1 MGDVI
6 DELKV
11 QIDAS
16 TKNADA
22 KLDKFIDRMLKL
34 QSAITGLEMS
44 NASGVASGIN
54 QIANAVQNFNT
65 RNKTADF
72 TRIASGLNRI
82 AGVDAVGVSNTA
94 RAMKT
99 FADGMSDVGMVNIDV
114 TKLNEAV
121 SVVTRLGGK
130 NAGNAVNNL
139 PQITKHLQQFVVGMN
154 SAGAL
159 SFDFNGLNDLVN
171 NISKLGGKKATQ
183 AASNLKPIKEQILRF
198 VSGLNG
204 IGALNFD
211 TTGLSNLV
219 SSITKLGGKGA
230 TNAIP
235 NIQQL
240 GTALSQLMST
250 LSKAPAVS
258 QNLIQMTNALA
269 ALAGNGNRVG
279 TAANSVSK
287 GLGFYST
294 SAKNATK
301 HSFSL
306 ASAIGKVYATYW
318 MLFRALGL
326 VRKSMDIS
334 SDLTEVQNV
343 VDVTFGNMRKSIE
356 DFADTSLTA
365 YGMSELMAKK
375 IASRFQ
381 AMGIAMGL
389 TQKRMSGMSIEL
401 TKLAADMAS
410 FYNVSQEEVAKS
422 LQSIFTGETEP
433 MRKYGLDLSQTTLK
447 EWALNNG
454 LNANIKSMSIAQKTM
469 LRYQYVMAN
478 SAQVMGDFA
487 RTSGSWHNQLV
498 LLTGSFQTLGS
509 IVGGTLI
516 NAFKPLLSALNTVM
530 VKVIQFAEVV
540 SNALG
545 AIFGWKYETGGGFTD
560 DFSGAADS
568 ADDLAGST
576 GEAAKNTKKM
586 AENLQKFDKLNV
598 ISSQKDSDGSGGG
611 AGSGGAGTGSGTGG
625 QWVAAESL
633 WEKYTSSLDSLYKL
647 GDYIGDTLTQAMED
661 IDWNQVYQKAESF
674 GNGLADFLNGLISPE
689 LFGATGKTIAG
700 SLNTALHFL
709 DSFGTT
715 FDWTNFG
722 KSIASGINGFFKN
735 FDFRLLGKTLNTW
748 VKGILDAMIEAVDGT
763 RWDKIG
769 AQIGTFLSEI
779 DFAEIGAKVGV
790 LIWKA
795 INAGLEIW
803 SGMFSAAPVETTIL
817 TALATVKI
825 SASTI
830 VFLADLGTKISN
842 LKNIL
847 KTLFDTLKVG
857 ASSAAGPAGLLITVF
872 GGIAMALYNMNK
884 NWKKEMADQ
893 FIDFQK
899 EIGSNV
905 GGVREAADSLHDL
918 SDEAV
923 KITATAKDDAE
934 KLDKLSA
941 AYFELADKT
950 SLTKDEQESLKN
962 YAKDLIDQC
971 PTLASAIDTVTGK
984 YTAQKDEIEKV
995 IKAQQEYKQ
1004 AVAYEEV
1011 IGQYETAQQKANVQ
1025 LEMAQIEYANN
1036 EEAIKQLNSAMDDLV
1051 ESGTDHNIW
1060 AENNKELLHGLGV
1073 SYEEG
1078 SFKVADLAKKISFYT
1093 KENDELINSQTALK
1107 DELANSNR
1115 ELDIAREAYKNHSAA
1130 ADEATKSSSIFQ
1142 QELKNLQTD
1151 LSGISLS
1158 LSDSF
1163 TEGLVMSGYD
1173 SSGLTSLFNSLKE
1186 GASVGSEELKGIF
1199 NNLGLTLPDGLAQAL
1214 ESKNAD
1220 IQASATR
1227 TLMSIGSG
1235 VQASETE
1242 LKNLFSGLGITLP
1255 DSLIENISSKEAPVQ
1270 SATTNLLSMLE
1281 NGYALS
1287 EGNLKTLFSNLG
1299 LNIPA
1304 GLIASLSSKNADTQQ
1319 ATIDLLG
1326 NISAGYDGAAEDLVN
1341 KFSTLGID
1349 LPQSLKTALESEDEN
1364 TRAQAVQLLGQV
1376 LSAEEGEREGLLKRL
1391 KDLGIDLS
1399 LMYNTGLG
1407 SNNEKIKKT
1416 SEDMVKNTKT
1426 PIENE
1431 FNSPNSGSMYNAGA
1445 NASKGFWQ
1453 GMKDWWDDSWLGRK
1467 ISEIKQTIAGPG
1479 GLDEHSPS
1487 KVTGRYGA
1495 FAGMGF
1501 NNEFQAE
1508 MKKTVPMTEQWISS
1522 IKAVLDDAQI
1532 SYPGSDLSYT
1542 AGTDMLNSYMSQAE
1556 GMVATL
1562 PKTPKMNF
1570 TMEMTAGMKNSNEEL
1585 LHELRRN
1592 NELLEQLLDK
1602 PMLEDDD
1609 IFNASRRAQAQYY
1622 RRTKTP
1628 GYIL

>member
-65 RNKTADF
+65 RNKTAGF

-94 RAMKT
+94 KAMKT
-99 FADGMSDVGMVNIDV
+99 FADGMSDVGIVNFDA
-114 TKLNEAV
+114 TKLGAAV
-121 SVVTRLGGK
+121 SAVTRLGGK
-130 NAGNAVNNL
+130 NAENAVNNL
-139 PQITKHLQQFVVGMN
+139 PQITKHLQQFVLGMN
-154 SAGAL
+154 STGAL
-159 SFDFNGLNDLVN
+159 SFDFKGLNDLVD

-183 AASNLKPIKEQILRF
+183 AVSNLKPIKEQILRF
-198 VSGLNG
+198 ISGLNG

-211 TTGLSNLV
+211 ITGLSNLV

-235 NIQQL
+235 NIQKL

-250 LSKAPAVS
+250 LSKAPIVN

-269 ALAGNGNRVG
+269 ALASNGNRVS

-287 GLGFYST
+287 GLGFYS
-294 SAKNATK
+294 SSSKNATR

-306 ASAIGKVYATYW
+306 TSAIGKVYATYW

-343 VDVTFGNMRKSIE
+343 VDVTFGDMRKSIE

-375 IASRFQ
+375 IASRYQ
-381 AMGIAMGL
+381 AMGIAMGF
-389 TQKRMSGMSIEL
+389 TQKKMSGMSIEL

-410 FYNVSQEEVAKS
+410 FYNVGQEDVAKS

-433 MRKYGLDLSQTTLK
+433 MRKYGIDLTQATLK

-454 LNANIKSMSIAQKTM
+454 LNANIKSMSQAQKTM

-498 LLTGSFQTLGS
+498 LLTGSFQSLGS

-516 NAFKPLLSALNTVM
+516 NAFKPLLSALNSVM

-540 SNALG
+540 SNSLG
-545 AIFGWKYETGGGFTD
+545 AIFGWKYETGGGITD

-586 AENLQKFDKLNV
+586 ADNLQQFDKLNV
-598 ISSQKDSDGSGGG
+598 ISSQKDSGSGGG
-611 AGSGGAGTGSGTGG
+611 AGSGGAGTGSGTSG

-661 IDWNQVYQKAESF
+661 IDWDQVYQKADNF
-674 GNGLADFLNGLISPE
+674 GTGLADFLNGLISPE
-689 LFGATGKTIAG
+689 LFGATGKTVAG
-700 SLNTALHFL
+700 ALNTALHFL
-709 DSFGTT
+709 DSFGET

-722 KSIASGINGFFKN
+722 KSIASGVNGFFKK

-748 VKGILDAMIEAVDGT
+748 AKGILSAMIEAVDGI

-769 AQIGTFLSEI
+769 TQIGIFLAEI
-779 DFAEIGAKVGV
+779 DFAEIGAKVGILV
-790 LIWKA
+790 WKA
-795 INAGLEIW
+795 INAGLDIW
-803 SGMFSAAPVETTIL
+803 SGMFSAAPIETTIL
-817 TALATVKI
+817 AALATIKI

-830 VFLADLGTKISN
+830 VFLADLSTKISN
-842 LKNIL
+842 LKNVL
-847 KTLFDTLKVG
+847 QTLFDTLKTG
-857 ASSAAGPAGLLITVF
+857 ASSAAGPVGVF
-872 GGIAMALYNMNK
+872 IAIFGSLAMALYNMEK

-905 GGVREAADSLHDL
+905 GGIREAVDSLHDL
-918 SDEAV
+918 SDEAG
-923 KITATAKDDAE
+923 KITSTAKDDAG
-934 KLDKLSA
+934 KLNALSE
-941 AYFELADKT
+941 AYFDLADKT
-950 SLTKDEQESLKN
+950 SLTKDEQEKLKD

-984 YTAQKDEIEKV
+984 YTTQKDEIEKV

-1004 AVAYEEV
+1004 AAAYEEV

-1025 LEMAQIEYANN
+1025 LEIAQVEYANN
-1036 EEAIKQLNSAMDDLV
+1036 EKVIRQLNSAMDDLV
-1051 ESGTDHNIW
+1051 ESGTDQNLW
-1060 AENNKELLHGLGV
+1060 AESNKELLQELGV

-1078 SFKVADLAKKISFYT
+1078 SFKAADLAKQISFYT
-1093 KENDELINSQTALK
+1093 KENEELLNSQATLK
-1107 DELANSNR
+1107 DELVNSNR

-1130 ADEATKSSSIFQ
+1130 ADEATKSSALFQ

-1151 LSGISLS
+1151 LLGVSLN

-1163 TEGLVMSGYD
+1163 TEGLAMSGYD

-1186 GASVGSEELKGIF
+1186 GASVGGEELKGIF
-1199 NNLGLTLPDGLAQAL
+1199 NSLGLTLPDGLVQAL
-1214 ESKNAD
+1214 ESKNPD

-1255 DSLIENISSKEAPVQ
+1255 DSLIENLSSKEAPVQ

-1287 EGNLKTLFSNLG
+1287 EGNLKTLFANLG
-1299 LNIPA
+1299 LNVPA
-1304 GLIASLSSKNADTQQ
+1304 ELITSLNSKNADTQQ

-1326 NISAGYDGAAEDLVN
+1326 NISAGYDGTAQDLVN

-1391 KDLGIDLS
+1391 NDLGIDLS
-1399 LMYNTGLG
+1399 SMYNTGLG

-1416 SEDMVKNTKT
+1416 SEDMVDNTKA

-1431 FNSPNSGSMYNAGA
+1431 FSSSTSGSMYDAGA

-1453 GMKDWWDDSWLGRK
+1453 GMKDWWDDSWLGKK
-1467 ISEIKQTIAGPG
+1467 ISEIKQAIAGPS

-1495 FAGMGF
+1495 FAGIGF
-1501 NNEFQAE
+1501 NDEFQAE

-1522 IKAVLDDAQI
+1522 IKTVLDDAQI

-1542 AGTDMLNSYMSQAE
+1542 AGTDMLNRYMSQAE
-1556 GMVATL
+1556 SMVATL
-1562 PKTPKMNF
+1562 PKTPRMDF
-1570 TMEMTAGMKNSNEEL
+1570 TMEMTAGMKNSNVEL
-1585 LHELRRN
+1585 LYELRRN

-1602 PMLEDDD
+1602 PMLQDDD

-1628 GYIL
+1628 GYMF

>member
-11 QIDAS
+11 QIDSS

-22 KLDKFIDRMLKL
+22 KLDKFINRMLKL

-44 NASGVASGIN
+44 NASGIASGIN
-54 QIANAVQNFNT
+54 QISNAVQNFNT

-82 AGVDAVGVSNTA
+82 ATVDAVGVSNTA

-99 FADGMSDVGMVNIDV
+99 FADSMANAGMVNIDV

-121 SVVTRLGGK
+121 SVVTRLGGV

-139 PQITKHLQQFVVGMN
+139 PQITKHLQQFVLGMN

-183 AASNLKPIKEQILRF
+183 AVSNLKPIKEQILRF

-211 TTGLSNLV
+211 ITGLSNLV

-250 LSKAPAVS
+250 LSKTPAVS

-269 ALAGNGNRVG
+269 ALASNGNKVG
-279 TAANSVSK
+279 TAANSVSRS
-287 GLGFYST
+287 LGFYSS
-294 SAKNATK
+294 SAKNSKK
-301 HSFSL
+301 HSLSL

-343 VDVTFGNMRKSIE
+343 VDVTFGDMRESME
-356 DFADTSLTA
+356 DFADTSLTT

-389 TQKRMSGMSIEL
+389 TQKKTSGMSIEL

-433 MRKYGLDLSQTTLK
+433 MRKYGLDLSQATLK

-454 LNANIKSMSIAQKTM
+454 LNANIQSMSIAQKTM

-478 SAQVMGDFA
+478 STQVMGDFA

-498 LLTGSFQTLGS
+498 LLAGSFQTLGS
-509 IVGGTLI
+509 IAGGTLI
-516 NAFKPLLSALNTVM
+516 NAFKPLLSALNAVM

-598 ISSQKDSDGSGGG
+598 ISSQKDSGGSGGG
-611 AGSGGAGTGSGTGG
+611 AGTGGAEVGSGTGG
-625 QWVAAESL
+625 RWVAAESL
-633 WEKYTSSLDSLYKL
+633 WEKYTSNIDSLYKL
-647 GDYIGDTLTQAMED
+647 GDYIGDTLTQAMENINWD
-661 IDWNQVYQKAESF
+661 RVYQKAENF
-674 GNGLADFLNGLISPE
+674 GIGLADFLNGLISPE
-689 LFGATGKTIAG
+689 LFEATGKTIAG

-715 FDWTNFG
+715 FEWTNFG
-722 KSIASGINGFFKN
+722 KSIAAGINGFFNN
-735 FDFRLLGKTLNTW
+735 FDFKLLGKTFNTW
-748 VKGILDAMIEAVDGT
+748 VKGILDAMITAIDGT

-769 AQIGTFLSEI
+769 VKIGTFLAEI
-779 DFAEIGAKVGV
+779 DFAEIGAKVGI

-795 INAGLEIW
+795 INAGLDIW
-803 SGMFSAAPVETTIL
+803 SGMFSAAPIETTIL
-817 TALATVKI
+817 TALAAVKI

-830 VFLADLGTKISN
+830 AFLADLSTKISH
-842 LKNIL
+842 LKNVL
-847 KTLFDTLKVG
+847 TTLFDALKAG
-857 ASSAAGPAGLLITVF
+857 ATAAGPAGILIAVLS
-872 GGIAMALYNMNK
+872 GIAMGLYRMNE
-884 NWKKEMADQ
+884 NWKREMADQ

-905 GGVREAADSLHDL
+905 NGVREASDSLHEL
-918 SDEAV
+918 SDETV
-923 KITATAKDDAE
+923 KITSTAKEDAG
-934 KLDKLSA
+934 KLGKLSE

-950 SLTKDEQESLKN
+950 RLTKDEQESLKN
-962 YAKDLIDQC
+962 YAKDLIEQC

-1004 AVAYEEV
+1004 AAAYEEV
-1011 IGQYETAQQKANVQ
+1011 IGQYEAAQQKANVQ
-1025 LEMAQIEYANN
+1025 LEMAQIEYSNN
-1036 EEAIKQLNSAMDDLV
+1036 EEIIKRLTDAQEDLIYTT
-1051 ESGTDHNIW
+1051 GDHNLW
-1060 AENNKELLHGLGV
+1060 AERNKELLQELGV
-1073 SYEEG
+1073 TYEEG
-1078 SFKVADLAKKISFYT
+1078 NFQISDLSKKISFYT
-1093 KENDELINSQTALK
+1093 KENDELITSQKELEA
-1107 DELANSNR
+1107 ELANSNR
-1115 ELDIAREAYKNHSAA
+1115 QLDIAREAYKNHSAA

-1142 QELKNLQTD
+1142 QGLKNLQTD
-1151 LSGISLS
+1151 LSGVSLN
-1158 LSDSF
+1158 LSESF

-1199 NNLGLTLPDGLAQAL
+1199 NDLGLTLPDDLAQAL

-1220 IQASATR
+1220 IQASSIR

-1242 LKNLFSGLGITLP
+1242 LKTLFSGLGITLP
-1255 DSLIENISSKEAPVQ
+1255 DSLIENLSSKETPVQ
-1270 SATTNLLSMLE
+1270 SATTNLLSMLK

-1299 LNIPA
+1299 LNVPA
-1304 GLIASLSSKNADTQQ
+1304 ELIASLDSKNADVQL
-1319 ATIDLLG
+1319 ATIGLLG
-1326 NISAGYDGAAEDLVN
+1326 NISTGYDGTAQDLVN
-1341 KFSTLGID
+1341 KFSALGID

-1364 TRAQAVQLLGQV
+1364 TKAQVVQLLGQV
-1376 LSAEEGEREGLLKRL
+1376 LTAEEEERAPLLKRL
-1391 KDLGIDLS
+1391 NDLGVDLS
-1399 LMYNTGLG
+1399 AIYDLGLG
-1407 SNNEKIKKT
+1407 SNNEEIKKT
-1416 SEDMVKNTKT
+1416 SEAMVANTKE

-1431 FNSPNSGSMYNAGA
+1431 FSSTTSGSMYDAGA

-1453 GMKDWWDDSWLGRK
+1453 GIKDWWDDSWLGRK
-1467 ISEIKQTIAGPG
+1467 ISEMKQTIAGPR

-1508 MKKTVPMTEQWISS
+1508 MKKTVPMTEEWISS

-1556 GMVATL
+1556 GMAETL

-1570 TMEMTAGMKNSNEEL
+1570 AMETTAEMKNSNAEL

-1622 RRTKTP
+1622 RRTKNP
-1628 GYIL
+1628 GYVF

>member
-65 RNKTADF
+65 RNKTAGF

-94 RAMKT
+94 KAMKT
-99 FADGMSDVGMVNIDV
+99 FADGMSDVGMVNFDA
-114 TKLNEAV
+114 TKLGAAV
-121 SVVTRLGGK
+121 SAVTRLGGK
-130 NAGNAVNNL
+130 NAENAVNNL
-139 PQITKHLQQFVVGMN
+139 PQITKHLQQFVLGMN
-154 SAGAL
+154 STGAL
-159 SFDFNGLNDLVN
+159 SFDFKGLNDLVD

-183 AASNLKPIKEQILRF
+183 AVSNLKPIKEQILRF
-198 VSGLNG
+198 ISGLNG

-211 TTGLSNLV
+211 ITGLSNLV

-235 NIQQL
+235 NIQKL

-250 LSKAPAVS
+250 LSKAPIVN

-269 ALAGNGNRVG
+269 ALASNGNRVS

-287 GLGFYST
+287 GLGFYS
-294 SAKNATK
+294 SSSKNATR

-306 ASAIGKVYATYW
+306 TSAIGKVYATYW

-343 VDVTFGNMRKSIE
+343 VDVTFGDMRKSIE

-375 IASRFQ
+375 IASRYQ
-381 AMGIAMGL
+381 AMGIAMGF
-389 TQKRMSGMSIEL
+389 TQKKMSGMSIEL

-410 FYNVSQEEVAKS
+410 FYNVGQEDVAKS

-433 MRKYGLDLSQTTLK
+433 MRKYGIDLTQATLK

-454 LNANIKSMSIAQKTM
+454 LNANIKSMSQAQKTM

-498 LLTGSFQTLGS
+498 LLTGSFQSLGS

-516 NAFKPLLSALNTVM
+516 NAFKPLLSALNSVM

-540 SNALG
+540 SNSLG
-545 AIFGWKYETGGGFTD
+545 AIFGWKYETGGGITD

-586 AENLQKFDKLNV
+586 ADNLQQFDKLNV
-598 ISSQKDSDGSGGG
+598 ISSQKDSGSGGG
-611 AGSGGAGTGSGTGG
+611 AGSGGAGTGSGTSG

-661 IDWNQVYQKAESF
+661 IDWDQVYQKADNF
-674 GNGLADFLNGLISPE
+674 GTGLADFLNGLISPE
-689 LFGATGKTIAG
+689 LFGATGKTVAG
-700 SLNTALHFL
+700 ALNTALHFL
-709 DSFGTT
+709 DSFGET

-722 KSIASGINGFFKN
+722 KSIASGVNRFFKN

-748 VKGILDAMIEAVDGT
+748 AKGILSAMIEAVDGIH
-763 RWDKIG
+763 WDKIG
-769 AQIGTFLSEI
+769 TQIGIFLAEI
-779 DFAEIGAKVGV
+779 DFAEIGAKVGILV
-790 LIWKA
+790 WKA
-795 INAGLEIW
+795 INAGLDIW
-803 SGMFSAAPVETTIL
+803 SGMFSAAPIETTIL
-817 TALATVKI
+817 AALATIKI

-830 VFLADLGTKISN
+830 VFLADLSTKISN
-842 LKNIL
+842 LKNVLQTLFNTL
-847 KTLFDTLKVG
+847 KTG
-857 ASSAAGPAGLLITVF
+857 ASSAAGPVGVF
-872 GGIAMALYNMNK
+872 IAIFGSLAMALYNMEK

-905 GGVREAADSLHDL
+905 GGIREAVDSLHDL
-918 SDEAV
+918 SDEAG
-923 KITATAKDDAE
+923 KITSTAKDDAG
-934 KLDKLSA
+934 KLNALSE
-941 AYFELADKT
+941 AYFDLADKT
-950 SLTKDEQESLKN
+950 SLTKDEQEKLKD

-984 YTAQKDEIEKV
+984 YTTQKDEIEKV

-1004 AVAYEEV
+1004 AAAYEEV

-1025 LEMAQIEYANN
+1025 LEIAQVEYANN
-1036 EEAIKQLNSAMDDLV
+1036 EKVIRQLNSAMDDLV
-1051 ESGTDHNIW
+1051 ESGTDQNLW
-1060 AENNKELLHGLGV
+1060 AESNKELLQELGV

-1078 SFKVADLAKKISFYT
+1078 SFKAADLAKQISFYT
-1093 KENDELINSQTALK
+1093 KENEELLNSQATLK
-1107 DELANSNR
+1107 DELVNSNR

-1130 ADEATKSSSIFQ
+1130 ADEATKSSALFQ

-1151 LSGISLS
+1151 LSGVSLN

-1163 TEGLVMSGYD
+1163 TEGLAMSGYD

-1186 GASVGSEELKGIF
+1186 GASVGGEELKGIF
-1199 NNLGLTLPDGLAQAL
+1199 NSLGLTLPDGLVQAL
-1214 ESKNAD
+1214 ESKNPD

-1255 DSLIENISSKEAPVQ
+1255 DSLIENLSSKEAPVQ

-1287 EGNLKTLFSNLG
+1287 EGNLKTLFANLG
-1299 LNIPA
+1299 LNVPA
-1304 GLIASLSSKNADTQQ
+1304 ELITSLNSKNADTQQ

-1326 NISAGYDGAAEDLVN
+1326 NISAGYDGTAQDLVN

-1391 KDLGIDLS
+1391 NDLGIDLS
-1399 LMYNTGLG
+1399 SMYNTGLG

-1416 SEDMVKNTKT
+1416 SEDMVDNTKA

-1431 FNSPNSGSMYNAGA
+1431 FSSSTSGSMYDAGA

-1453 GMKDWWDDSWLGRK
+1453 GMKDWWDDSWLGKK
-1467 ISEIKQTIAGPG
+1467 ISEIKQAIAGPS

-1495 FAGMGF
+1495 FAGIGF
-1501 NNEFQAE
+1501 NDEFQAE

-1522 IKAVLDDAQI
+1522 IKTVLDDAQI

-1542 AGTDMLNSYMSQAE
+1542 AGTDMLNRYMSQAE
-1556 GMVATL
+1556 SMVATL
-1562 PKTPKMNF
+1562 PKTPRMDF
-1570 TMEMTAGMKNSNEEL
+1570 TMEMTVGMKNSNVEL
-1585 LHELRRN
+1585 LYELRRN

-1602 PMLEDDD
+1602 PMLQDDD

-1628 GYIL
+1628 GYMF

>member
-6 DELKV
+6 DELKI

-16 TKNADA
+16 AKNADA
-22 KLDKFIDRMLKL
+22 KLDKFIDRMFKL

-44 NASGVASGIN
+44 NASRVASGIN
-54 QIANAVQNFNT
+54 QISNAVQNFNT
-65 RNKTADF
+65 RSKTADF
-72 TRIASGLNRI
+72 TRIASGMNRI

-99 FADGMSDVGMVNIDV
+99 FADSMADTGMVNFD
-114 TKLNEAV
+114 TSKLSAAV

-139 PQITKHLQQFVVGMN
+139 PQITKNLQQFVLGMN
-154 SAGAL
+154 SAGSL
-159 SFDFNGLNDLVN
+159 SFDFKGLNDLVDN
-171 NISKLGGKKATQ
+171 VSKLGGKKATQ
-183 AASNLKPIKEQILRF
+183 AATNLKPIKDQILRF

-204 IGALNFD
+204 VGALNFD
-211 TTGLSNLV
+211 MAGLSNLV

-240 GTALSQLMST
+240 GIALSQLMST
-250 LSKAPAVS
+250 LSKAPIVN

-269 ALAGNGNRVG
+269 ALASNGNRVS

-287 GLGFYST
+287 GLGFYSS
-294 SAKNATK
+294 SAKNSTK

-326 VRKSMDIS
+326 VKKSMDIS

-343 VDVTFGNMRKSIE
+343 VDVTFGDMRKSIE

-375 IASRFQ
+375 IASRYQ
-381 AMGIAMGL
+381 AMGIAMGF
-389 TQKRMSGMSIEL
+389 TQKKMSGMSIEL

-410 FYNVSQEEVAKS
+410 FYNVGQEDVAKS

-433 MRKYGLDLSQTTLK
+433 MRKYGIDLTQATLK

-454 LNANIKSMSIAQKTM
+454 LNANIKSMSQAQKTM

-498 LLTGSFQTLGS
+498 LLTGSFQSLGS

-516 NAFKPLLSALNTVM
+516 NAFKPLLSALNSVM

-540 SNALG
+540 SNSLG
-545 AIFGWKYETGGGFTD
+545 AIFGWKYETGGGITD

-568 ADDLAGST
+568 VDDLAGST

-586 AENLQKFDKLNV
+586 ADNLQQFDKLNV
-598 ISSQKDSDGSGGG
+598 ISSQKDSGSGGG
-611 AGSGGAGTGSGTGG
+611 AGSGGVGTGSGTGG

-661 IDWNQVYQKAESF
+661 IDWDQVYQKADNF
-674 GNGLADFLNGLISPE
+674 GTGLADFLNGLISPE
-689 LFGATGKTIAG
+689 LFGATGKTVAG
-700 SLNTALHFL
+700 ALNTALHFL
-709 DSFGTT
+709 DSFGET

-722 KSIASGINGFFKN
+722 KSIASGVNGFFKN

-748 VKGILDAMIEAVDGT
+748 AKGILSAMIEAVDGI

-769 AQIGTFLSEI
+769 TQIGIFLAEI
-779 DFAEIGAKVGV
+779 DFAEIGAKVGILV
-790 LIWKA
+790 WKA
-795 INAGLEIW
+795 INAGLDIW
-803 SGMFSAAPVETTIL
+803 SGMFSAAPIETTIL
-817 TALATVKI
+817 AALATIKI

-830 VFLADLGTKISN
+830 VFLADLSTKISN
-842 LKNIL
+842 LKNVL
-847 KTLFDTLKVG
+847 QTLFDTLKTG
-857 ASSAAGPAGLLITVF
+857 ASSAAGPVGVF
-872 GGIAMALYNMNK
+872 IAIFGSLAMALYNMEK

-905 GGVREAADSLHDL
+905 GGIREAVDSLHDL
-918 SDEAV
+918 SDEAE
-923 KITATAKDDAE
+923 KITSTAKDDAG
-934 KLDKLSA
+934 KLNALSE
-941 AYFELADKT
+941 AYFDLADKT
-950 SLTKDEQESLKN
+950 SLTKDEQEKLKD
-962 YAKDLIDQC
+962 YAKDMIDQC

-1004 AVAYEEV
+1004 AAAYEEV

-1025 LEMAQIEYANN
+1025 LEMAQVEYANN
-1036 EEAIKQLNSAMDDLV
+1036 EKVIRQLNSAMDDLV
-1051 ESGTDHNIW
+1051 ESGTDQNLW
-1060 AENNKELLHGLGV
+1060 AESNKELLQELGV

-1078 SFKVADLAKKISFYT
+1078 SFKAADLAKQISFYT
-1093 KENDELINSQTALK
+1093 KENEELLNSQATLK
-1107 DELANSNR
+1107 DELVNSNR

-1130 ADEATKSSSIFQ
+1130 ADEATKSSALFQ

-1151 LSGISLS
+1151 LSGVSLN

-1163 TEGLVMSGYD
+1163 TEGLAMSGYD

-1186 GASVGSEELKGIF
+1186 GTSVGGEELKGIF
-1199 NNLGLTLPDGLAQAL
+1199 NSLGLTLPDGLAQAL
-1214 ESKNAD
+1214 ESKNPD

-1255 DSLIENISSKEAPVQ
+1255 DSLIENLSSKEAPVQ

-1299 LNIPA
+1299 LNVPA
-1304 GLIASLSSKNADTQQ
+1304 ELITSLNSKNADTQQ

-1326 NISAGYDGAAEDLVN
+1326 NISAGYDGTAQDLVN

-1391 KDLGIDLS
+1391 NDLGIDLS
-1399 LMYNTGLG
+1399 SMYNTGLG

-1416 SEDMVKNTKT
+1416 SEDMVDNTKA

-1431 FNSPNSGSMYNAGA
+1431 FSSSTSGSMYDAGA

-1453 GMKDWWDDSWLGRK
+1453 GMKDWWDDSWLGK
-1467 ISEIKQTIAGPG
+1467 KVSEIKQAIAGPS

-1495 FAGMGF
+1495 FAGIGF

-1542 AGTDMLNSYMSQAE
+1542 AGTDMLNRYMSQAE
-1556 GMVATL
+1556 SIVATL
-1562 PKTPKMNF
+1562 PQTPRMDF
-1570 TMEMTAGMKNSNEEL
+1570 TMEMTAGMKNSNAEL
-1585 LHELRRN
+1585 LYELRRN

-1602 PMLEDDD
+1602 PMLDDDD

-1628 GYIL
+1628 GYMF

>member
-22 KLDKFIDRMLKL
+22 KLDKFINRMLKL

-139 PQITKHLQQFVVGMN
+139 PQITKHLQQFVLGMN

-159 SFDFNGLNDLVN
+159 SFDFKGLNDLVN

-183 AASNLKPIKEQILRF
+183 AVSNLKPIKEQILRF

-230 TNAIP
+230 ANAIP

-287 GLGFYST
+287 GLGFYSS

-343 VDVTFGNMRKSIE
+343 VDVTFGDMRKSIE

-375 IASRFQ
+375 IVSRYQ
-381 AMGIAMGL
+381 AMGIAMGF
-389 TQKRMSGMSIEL
+389 TQKKMSGMSIEL

-433 MRKYGLDLSQTTLK
+433 MRKYGLDLTQTTLK

-454 LNANIKSMSIAQKTM
+454 LNANIQSMSIAQKTM

-478 SAQVMGDFA
+478 SAQIMGDFA

-498 LLTGSFQTLGS
+498 LLTGAFQTLGS

-598 ISSQKDSDGSGGG
+598 ISSQKDSGGSGGG
-611 AGSGGAGTGSGTGG
+611 AGSGGGGTGSGTGG
-625 QWVAAESL
+625 QWVAAENL

-674 GNGLADFLNGLISPE
+674 GIGLADFLNGLISPE

-700 SLNTALHFL
+700 SLNTAIHFL
-709 DSFGTT
+709 NSFGTT

-722 KSIASGINGFFKN
+722 ESIAAGVNNFFTTFDFGALANAIDVWIQGIWTIIKTTIQKIEWKTVWNGVKDFISEIDLGTVAIIIGAVTIKKIGKIIFGGALLKELAATFGVRLAAELGTAPVITTLIAGIKALFGSAAAKSSLVFMFPGVASVVSGVSAWVTGTLLPALSGFGSMIASAISGPWGIAIAAALASVFAIITNWDVVYAFFTETLPEWWNGTALPFFQGIPGRLGEVWDNVISYASEKWGSFLSYMQGIPEKISGLVSDIGNWFGQLPEKIGYGLGYALGTITAWGLDVGTYLSQKIPEVIENVRQWFSELPDKIYNAISTVCGKIVTWGGEVYSSFNEKVTEIKDAVVTWFSELPQKIYDAIIKIREKITLWKTQTIEFFRNEVPQIIAKVVTFFEELPEKIVEVGENVVQGLWNGINNMIDWLGTNITGFVNGVINGF
-735 FDFRLLGKTLNTW
+735 
-748 VKGILDAMIEAVDGT
+748 
-763 RWDKIG
+763 
-769 AQIGTFLSEI
+769 
-779 DFAEIGAKVGV
+779 
-790 LIWKA
+790 
-795 INAGLEIW
+795 
-803 SGMFSAAPVETTIL
+803 
-817 TALATVKI
+817 
-825 SASTI
+825 
-830 VFLADLGTKISN
+830 
-842 LKNIL
+842 
-847 KTLFDTLKVG
+847 
-857 ASSAAGPAGLLITVF
+857 
-872 GGIAMALYNMNK
+872 
-884 NWKKEMADQ
+884 
-893 FIDFQK
+893 
-899 EIGSNV
+899 
-905 GGVREAADSLHDL
+905 
-918 SDEAV
+918 
-923 KITATAKDDAE
+923 
-934 KLDKLSA
+934 
-941 AYFELADKT
+941 
-950 SLTKDEQESLKN
+950 
-962 YAKDLIDQC
+962 
-971 PTLASAIDTVTGK
+971 
-984 YTAQKDEIEKV
+984 
-995 IKAQQEYKQ
+995 
-1004 AVAYEEV
+1004 
-1011 IGQYETAQQKANVQ
+1011 
-1025 LEMAQIEYANN
+1025 
-1036 EEAIKQLNSAMDDLV
+1036 
-1051 ESGTDHNIW
+1051 
-1060 AENNKELLHGLGV
+1060 
-1073 SYEEG
+1073 
-1078 SFKVADLAKKISFYT
+1078 
-1093 KENDELINSQTALK
+1093 
-1107 DELANSNR
+1107 
-1115 ELDIAREAYKNHSAA
+1115 
-1130 ADEATKSSSIFQ
+1130 
-1142 QELKNLQTD
+1142 
-1151 LSGISLS
+1151 
-1158 LSDSF
+1158 
-1163 TEGLVMSGYD
+1163 
-1173 SSGLTSLFNSLKE
+1173 KE
-1186 GASVGSEELKGIF
+1186 GF
-1199 NNLGLTLPDGLAQAL
+1199 
-1214 ESKNAD
+1214 
-1220 IQASATR
+1220 
-1227 TLMSIGSG
+1227 
-1235 VQASETE
+1235 
-1242 LKNLFSGLGITLP
+1242 
-1255 DSLIENISSKEAPVQ
+1255 
-1270 SATTNLLSMLE
+1270 
-1281 NGYALS
+1281 
-1287 EGNLKTLFSNLG
+1287 
-1299 LNIPA
+1299 
-1304 GLIASLSSKNADTQQ
+1304 
-1319 ATIDLLG
+1319 
-1326 NISAGYDGAAEDLVN
+1326 
-1341 KFSTLGID
+1341 
-1349 LPQSLKTALESEDEN
+1349 
-1364 TRAQAVQLLGQV
+1364 
-1376 LSAEEGEREGLLKRL
+1376 
-1391 KDLGIDLS
+1391 
-1399 LMYNTGLG
+1399 
-1407 SNNEKIKKT
+1407 
-1416 SEDMVKNTKT
+1416 
-1426 PIENE
+1426 
-1431 FNSPNSGSMYNAGA
+1431 
-1445 NASKGFWQ
+1445 
-1453 GMKDWWDDSWLGRK
+1453 
-1467 ISEIKQTIAGPG
+1467 
-1479 GLDEHSPS
+1479 DEHSPS
-1487 KVTGRYGA
+1487 KEA
-1495 FAGMGF
+1495 FEIGDYFTIGLMNGITDKFSNIYA
-1501 NNEFQAE
+1501 
-1508 MKKTVPMTEQWISS
+1508 KV
-1522 IKAVLDDAQI
+1522 DDFANKL
-1532 SYPGSDLSYT
+1532 SSYT
-1542 AGTDMLNSYMSQAE
+1542 LSPPWVDPTVHINRDILDTIETQQNMSVRIKTSDIQNSFTGNMRGFFE
-1556 GMVATL
+1556 GIIDYEKLGEAVYKAQCRALQENPVTI
-1562 PKTPKMNF
+1562 
-1570 TMEMTAGMKNSNEEL
+1570 G
-1585 LHELRRN
+1585 
-1592 NELLEQLLDK
+1592 
-1602 PMLEDDD
+1602 DDD
-1609 IFNASRRAQAQYY
+1609 VFNASRRAQAQYY

-1628 GYIL
+1628 GYMF